1 MKRHFSTARPSAWGG
16 FSLAELLVSMG
27 VLVLLILLLT
37 QLINSAATTA
47 RPANKHI
54 DTDTEARTAFDRMAV
69 DFAQMLKRTDVDYFL
84 KANNQKYPGHSGG
97 HSRGGGSGGQTDLND
112 YMAFYTQAPGYSSG
126 STSPISLVAYRV
138 NGLQVLNGV
147 QNPAYNKLERRGE
160 ALLWN
165 GSTTLPGQVKNA
177 TAKPIFFLPTLIQNA
192 WPNVTNNNSSA
203 TIDQPYL
210 EIIGPNVF
218 RFEYCYL
225 LKSGIATDTPWNT
238 DNTRGAVYG
247 TFNGLSDVEGIGV
260 TIAVID
266 PQNRAL
272 LVQGDPT
279 ENNIINLQTYMNDF
293 RTAPG
298 RGVGGNK
305 SVVDLEY
312 QWNCVVTNGASDPG
326 CGASF
331 PNAVIAAMPKA
342 ALSAIRI
349 YSRTFDLKTL

>member
-1 MKRHFSTARPSAWGG
+1 MTKRHYSTATPSTCSG
-16 FSLAELLVSMG
+16 FTLVEMLVSIG
-27 VLVLLILLLT
+27 VLVVLVLLLT
-37 QLINSAATTA
+37 QLINTAATTV

-54 DTDTEARTAFDRMAV
+54 DTDTEARTVFDRMAV
-69 DFAQMLKRTDVDYFL
+69 DFAQMLKRTDVDYFF
-84 KANNQKYPGHSGG
+84 KANDRKYPGHSGG

-112 YMAFYTQAPGYSSG
+112 YMAFYTQAPGYPSSG
-126 STSPISLVAYRV
+126 PQSPISLVAYRV
-138 NGLQVLNGV
+138 NGLQLLNGA

-160 ALLWN
+160 ALFWN
-165 GSTTLPGQVKNA
+165 GGLNLPGQVKNA
-177 TAKPIFFLPTLIQNA
+177 TAKPIFFLPTLIQDA
-192 WPNVTNNNSSA
+192 WPNVTNNNTGA

-210 EIIGPNVF
+210 ETIGPNVL

-225 LKSGIATDTPWNT
+225 LKTGIATDTPWNA

-247 TFNGLSDVEGIGV
+247 TFNGLADVEAIGV

-279 ENNIINLQTYMNDF
+279 ENNILTLQTYMNDF

-298 RGVGGNK
+298 RGVGGNR
-305 SVVDLEY
+305 SVIDLEY
-312 QWNCVVTNGASDPG
+312 QWNQ
-326 CGASF
+326 
-331 PNAVIAAMPKA
+331 VITDAITYPQTGNMPRA

-349 YSRTFDLKTL
+349 YSRSFDLKTL